1 MFLAHAGV
9 ASRRAAE
16 GFIAQGRVSVNGTV
30 IREQGAKV
38 FPADI
43 VLLDNKPIQT
53 ETRLLYFALNKPQG
67 YICSSSDPQGR
78 PLALDLVPRGNGERL
93 YNVGRLDF
101 LSTGLIFFT
110 NDGDF
115 AARLGHPGSGL
126 EKEYFVEA
134 SGPVPDA
141 TVEAFIS
148 GITIEG
154 VRYQAR
160 EAQRTGRKSLRIV
173 LVEGKNREIRRV
185 FSHFH
190 LHPVKLHRIRIG
202 PVLLGELASGTSR
215 PLTEQELED
224 LNNGYCN

>member
-1 MFLAHAGV
+1 LSWKGNDISPQDKGLRLQVFLAHAGA

-16 GFIAQGRVSVNGTV
+16 GFIAQGRVSVNGIIITG
-30 IREQGAKV
+30 QGSRV
-38 FPADI
+38 FPGDI

-53 ETRLLYFALNKPQG
+53 ETRRLYLALNKPAG
-67 YICSSSDPQGR
+67 YICSSNDPQGR
-78 PLALDLVPRGNGERL
+78 PLALDLLPRTDTRL
-93 YNVGRLDF
+93 YSVGRLDF
-101 LSTGLIFFT
+101 LSCGLIFFT

-126 EKEYFVEA
+126 EKEYAVQA

-141 TVEAFIS
+141 AIDAFVR

-154 VRYQAR
+154 VHYKAR
-160 EAQRTGRKSLRIV
+160 EAERTGRKSLRIV

-190 LHPVKLHRIRIG
+190 LHPTLLRRIRIG
-202 PVLLGELASGTSR
+202 PVLLGDLA
-215 PLTEQELED
+215 
-224 LNNGYCN
+224 